1 MKTEQEI
8 VLQKKMIII
17 FSLVILLFTMGILN
31 INKDTVLAASKD
43 EKITKVYTNYIANEE
58 LFKIDVSGEINEANL
73 TLQEISGEEVN
84 KGETLDNVEQQIT
97 NDNKEDENSSGA
109 EKIEI
114 RSGEQCSPYEEQN
127 VEVNEAQNVEERTE
141 VASRGSYIRET
152 NVPPTDYER
161 VISVKATAY
170 CLCRKCTGKTPS
182 SPGYG
187 HTASGFVI
195 TPGEDMKVISVDP
208 NVIPLGTEVYVEGY
222 GYAIAA
228 DTGGAIKG
236 NKIDVYKDTHE
247 LALQWGVRYVN
258 VYVLKD
264 E

>member
-31 INKDTVLAASKD
+31 IKKNTVLAASKE
-43 EKITKVYTNYIANEE
+43 EKVTKIYTNYIANEE
-58 LFKIDVSGEINEANL
+58 LFIVKPSGDANDVETSLSGDYEK
-73 TLQEISGEEVN
+73 S
-84 KGETLDNVEQQIT
+84 GETLNNVEQKIT
-97 NDNKEDENSSGA
+97 YEKNEDEN
-109 EKIEI
+109 
-114 RSGEQCSPYEEQN
+114 EEQN
-127 VEVNEAQNVEERTE
+127 NIEQNIETNDVKKIEERTE
-141 VASRGSYIRET
+141 VVSRGSYIRDN
-152 NVPPTDYER
+152 NVPPTDYEA

-170 CLCRKCTGKTPS
+170 CLCKKCTGKTPS
-182 SPGYG
+182 NPGYG
-187 HTASGFVI
+187 HTASGLVI

-208 NVIPLGTEVYVEGY
+208 KVIPLGTKVYVDGY

-247 LALQWGVRYVN
+247 KALQWGVKYVN
-258 VYVLKD
+258 VYILKD